1 MEENQMK
8 ILADALW
15 GYFSEKYLKPFLS
28 DSVCYFVA
36 TVTTAPAGGVIGIQ
50 RPFDN
55 AVSLPY
61 AWSASTLSVGDTCLV
76 LMLGDMTNAIV
87 IGKGDLSEP
96 GIYVTKA
103 GLLQGTGTA
112 TDNTM
117 SQDAI
122 TDALSALQPTIS
134 GAAGQY
140 VGFDANGN
148 ALAISPDAA
157 PTNGST
163 KLVTSD
169 GVYDALAL
177 KAPLASPALTGT
189 PTAPTAAEGT
199 NTTQIATTAFVNTAI
214 KKYTFTFTTSSGW
227 ITYMGESI
235 LMITEATHGC
245 GANPAVDVYVL
256 SGSEYIKSNGY
267 PSDGWRISVASSGD
281 ISIIAA
287 APFAGKLVIR

>member
-28 DSVCYFVA
+28 DSVCYFMA

-61 AWSASTLSVGDTCLV
+61 AWSASTLNVGDSCLV

-103 GLLQGTGTA
+103 GLLQGTGSA
-112 TDNTM
+112 IDNTM

-122 TDALSALQPTIS
+122 TDALSGKQPTIS

-148 ALAISPDAA
+148 AQAESPDAS
-157 PTNGST
+157 PTSSST
-163 KLVTSD
+163 KLVTSG
-169 GVYDALAL
+169 GVYSALAL

-189 PTAPTAAEGT
+189 PTAPTAADGT

-214 KKYTFTFTTSSGW
+214 KKYTYVFTTSSAW
-227 ITYMGESI
+227 ITFSGESY
-235 LMITEATHGC
+235 LSLSAATHGC
-245 GANPAVDVYVL
+245 GTNPSVDVYVL
-256 SGSEYIKSNGY
+256 SGSIYKKSNGY
-267 PSDGWRISVASSGD
+267 PSDGWRIQVNSSGNID
-281 ISIIAA
+281 IIAN
-287 APFAGKLVIR
+287 APFDGKLVIR